1 MSLQE
6 DERAREDWRERLRP
20 TSVMTVDTDDHA
32 RNFAL
37 QDNGVGTLAA
47 SLAVAGGPAARGE
60 MVQGAFSLRLT

>member
-37 QDNGVGTLAA
+37 QDNGVGTLA
-47 SLAVAGGPAARGE
+47 SP
-60 MVQGAFSLRLT
+60 